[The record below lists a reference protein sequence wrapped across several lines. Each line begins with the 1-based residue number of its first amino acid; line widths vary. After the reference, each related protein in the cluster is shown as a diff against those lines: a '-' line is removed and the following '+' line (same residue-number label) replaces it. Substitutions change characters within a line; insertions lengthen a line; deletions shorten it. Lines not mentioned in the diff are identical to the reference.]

1 MTTSPSRQIPD
12 LLSRIFQLTK
22 ILEFFTLTI
31 KKRKCIEMKSLPYIV
46 IVYMLAQSSCTP
58 KLLKEYAGSPRTFY
72 EKDTAELK
80 LDIDSVKQYSRVLS
94 FFGVKNNEKYCIFID
109 NEKCG
114 QNFNKSRFYG
124 IVSAVRRV
132 HLSPIVSIIW
142 FS

>member
-1 MTTSPSRQIPD
+1 
-12 LLSRIFQLTK
+12 
-22 ILEFFTLTI
+22 
-31 KKRKCIEMKSLPYIV
+31 MKSLPYIV

-94 FFGVKNNEKYCIFID
+94 FLGSRTMKNIVFSLII
-109 NEKCG
+109 EKCG

-132 HLSPIVSIIW
+132 HLSLLVMDIIIW
-142 FS
+142 FSEKTQFL

>member
-1 MTTSPSRQIPD
+1 
-12 LLSRIFQLTK
+12 
-22 ILEFFTLTI
+22 
-31 KKRKCIEMKSLPYIV
+31 
-46 IVYMLAQSSCTP
+46 MLAQSSCTP

-94 FFGVKNNEKYCIFID
+94 FLGVKN

-132 HLSPIVSIIW
+132 HLSPIGYGHYKYYMVFGEDTIPVDLNIQYYVCLKQK
-142 FS
+142 

>member
-1 MTTSPSRQIPD
+1 
-12 LLSRIFQLTK
+12 
-22 ILEFFTLTI
+22 
-31 KKRKCIEMKSLPYIV
+31 MKSLPYIV

-58 KLLKEYAGSPRTFY
+58 KLLKEYTGSPRTFY
-72 EKDTAELK
+72 EKDTTELK

-94 FFGVKNNEKYCIFID
+94 FLGVKNNEKYCIFID

-132 HLSPIVSIIW
+132 HLSPIGYGHYKYYMVFGEDTIPVDLNIQYYVCLKQK
-142 FS
+142 

>member
-1 MTTSPSRQIPD
+1 
-12 LLSRIFQLTK
+12 
-22 ILEFFTLTI
+22 
-31 KKRKCIEMKSLPYIV
+31 
-46 IVYMLAQSSCTP
+46 MLAQSSCTP

-114 QNFNKSRFYG
+114 QTFNKSRFYG

-132 HLSPIVSIIW
+132 HLSPIGYGHYKYYMVFGEDTIPVDLNIQYYVCLKQK
-142 FS
+142 

>member
-1 MTTSPSRQIPD
+1 MLTAKPSRQIPD

-58 KLLKEYAGSPRTFY
+58 KLLKEYAGSPRIFY
-72 EKDTAELK
+72 EKDTTELK

-94 FFGVKNNEKYCIFID
+94 FLGSRTMKNIVFSLIM
-109 NEKCG
+109 
-114 QNFNKSRFYG
+114 KSVAKTLIRADFME
-124 IVSAVRRV
+124 
-132 HLSPIVSIIW
+132 
-142 FS
+142 

>member
-22 ILEFFTLTI
+22 ILEFFTLMI

-94 FFGVKNNEKYCIFID
+94 FLGSRTMKNIVFSLIM
-109 NEKCG
+109 
-114 QNFNKSRFYG
+114 KSVAKTLIRADFME
-124 IVSAVRRV
+124 
-132 HLSPIVSIIW
+132 
-142 FS
+142 

>member
-94 FFGVKNNEKYCIFID
+94 FFGSRTMKNIVFSLIM
-109 NEKCG
+109 
-114 QNFNKSRFYG
+114 KSVAKTLIRADFME
-124 IVSAVRRV
+124 
-132 HLSPIVSIIW
+132 
-142 FS
+142 

>member
-58 KLLKEYAGSPRTFY
+58 KLLKEYAGSPRIFY
-72 EKDTAELK
+72 EKDTTELK

-94 FFGVKNNEKYCIFID
+94 FWGGSRTMKNIVFSLIM
-109 NEKCG
+109 
-114 QNFNKSRFYG
+114 KSVAKTLIRADFME
-124 IVSAVRRV
+124 
-132 HLSPIVSIIW
+132 
-142 FS
+142 

>member
-1 MTTSPSRQIPD
+1 
-12 LLSRIFQLTK
+12 
-22 ILEFFTLTI
+22 
-31 KKRKCIEMKSLPYIV
+31 
-46 IVYMLAQSSCTP
+46 MLAQSSCTP

-94 FFGVKNNEKYCIFID
+94 FLGVKNNEKYCIFID
-109 NEKCG
+109 NEKCV

-132 HLSPIVSIIW
+132 HLVMDIINIIW
-142 FS
+142 FSEKTQFL

>member
-1 MTTSPSRQIPD
+1 
-12 LLSRIFQLTK
+12 
-22 ILEFFTLTI
+22 
-31 KKRKCIEMKSLPYIV
+31 
-46 IVYMLAQSSCTP
+46 MLAQSSCTP

-72 EKDTAELK
+72 EKDTTELK

-132 HLSPIVSIIW
+132 HLSPIGYGYYKYYMVFGEDTIPVDLNIQYYVCLKQK
-142 FS
+142 